1 MRKLDSQPIDSSSSS
16 SKAPN
21 SASTKATNKFQK
33 MKSKLEG
40 ARFRWINEKL
50 YTTKGQDAYKLMQ
63 NDPEIFEDYHKGFS
77 VQVKSWPSNPV
88 DSIIRM
94 ITDKKNHKD
103 LVVADL
109 GCGEAKIAKTLNSS
123 LVIHSFDLISNNPLV
138 TACDISKVFLFIT

>member
-1 MRKLDSQPIDSSSSS
+1 MALK
-16 SKAPN
+16 
-21 SASTKATNKFQK
+21 
-33 MKSKLEG
+33 
-40 ARFRWINEKL
+40 
-50 YTTKGQDAYKLMQ
+50 
-63 NDPEIFEDYHKGFS
+63 YHKGFS

-109 GCGEAKIAKTLNSS
+109 GCGEAKIAKTLNTS

-138 TACDISKVFLFIT
+138 TACDISRVFFLITLQRIYCHKKKTELNQL